1 MEISANRL
9 VRIITNVGGVPIK
22 FDVED
27 LNQILGTENTGFKI
41 YTSRKGFSFADFIHS
56 HAIWNICR

>member
-9 VRIITNVGGVPIK
+9 DRIITNVGEVPIK

-27 LNQILGTENTGFKI
+27 LNQILGTENMGFKI
-41 YTSRKGFSFADFIHS
+41 YTSRKAFSFADFIHS
-56 HAIWNICR
+56 HVVWNICR